1 MTACLIYNPAAR
13 GEKAAALRRKI
24 ERLSDVTLMP
34 TERPGHATELA
45 EKAADN
51 GAELV
56 IAVGGDGTLYEVI
69 NGLMRANRHPR
80 LGLIPAGTANVFA
93 LEHDIPWDFE
103 AALQT
108 ALHGTPKTIDLIRA
122 DFQNGTRYA
131 AQLAGVGFDAMTL
144 GFVSWELKK
153 KYGKLAYWIAAVKA
167 LFHAQP
173 SLTCSFN
180 GCRRECGLALIG
192 NGRFYGGRLVC
203 FPDASPED
211 GMMDLTLFPR
221 VGLITAARVCGR
233 ILTGRSLCLSR
244 ADYFQT
250 NQITIESPGVDFQ
263 LEGEWVG
270 VSPVTFSI
278 IKHALTF
285 NAPGPQSHRRK

>member
-45 EKAADN
+45 AKAADN

-69 NGLMRANRHPR
+69 NGLMRSQNQRSR

-93 LEHDIPWDFE
+93 LEHGIPWDFE
-103 AALQT
+103 SALQT

-122 DFQNGTRYA
+122 DFPKGTRYA

-153 KYGKLAYWIAAVKA
+153 KYGKLAYWVAAVKA
-167 LFHAQP
+167 LFHARP
-173 SLTCSFN
+173 SLICSFN
-180 GCRRECGLALIG
+180 GRSRECGLALIG

-203 FPDASPED
+203 FPDASPVD

-250 NQITIESPGVDFQ
+250 NQITIESPGVDFE

-285 NAPGPQSHRRK
+285 NAPGPR

>member
-1 MTACLIYNPAAR
+1 MNAVCLIYNPAAH
-13 GEKAAALRRKI
+13 GEKANALRRKI

-34 TERPGHATELA
+34 TERPEHATELA
-45 EKAADN
+45 AKAADN

-69 NGLMRANRHPR
+69 NGLMRASRRPR

-93 LEHDIPWDFE
+93 LEHGIPWDFE

-108 ALHGTPKTIDLIRA
+108 ALHGVPKTIDLIRA
-122 DFQNGTRYA
+122 DSPKGTHYA

-153 KYGKLAYWIAAVKA
+153 KFGKLAYWVASVKA
-167 LFHAQP
+167 LLHP
-173 SLTCSFN
+173 RRSLCCEFD
-180 GCRRECGLALIG
+180 GQRHECELALIG

-203 FPDASPED
+203 FPDASAQD
-211 GMMDLTLFPR
+211 GKMDLTLYPK
-221 VGLITAARVCGR
+221 VGLITAARVGIR

-244 ADYFQT
+244 ANYFQT
-250 NQITIESPGVDFQ
+250 NQITITSPGVDFE

-278 IKHALTF
+278 IKHALCF
-285 NAPGPQSHRRK
+285 NAPDPR